1 MKSSVRVAPL
11 VADEILF
18 ASVKDSVRWSQE
30 ILSIPD
36 IGSQLGKFQMKPGSG
51 LSRNEIR
58 DIAHTISLITADC
71 KPFGGRAMF
80 AVYAGHDR
88 QRDIELGKEIG
99 LALYRDEP
107 GREHPLGRLALL
119 GHAII
124 KAHRARELYGDEY
137 PLKRMA
143 YDVGIPYHTFRRR
156 GDWPILRAEA
166 IGVLSSWMSQAE
178 NRIYPELELRGWVA

>member
-1 MKSSVRVAPL
+1 MISMKSSVRVAPL

-71 KPFGGRAMF
+71 KPYGGRAMF

-88 QRDIELGKEIG
+88 QRDIELGHEIG

-107 GREHPLGRLALL
+107 GREHPLGREAAVIGEVVGEHPSRVVLRSLIGGRRIVDLL
-119 GHAII
+119 SG
-124 KAHRARELYGDEY
+124 EQL
-137 PLKRMA
+137 P
-143 YDVGIPYHTFRRR
+143 
-156 GDWPILRAEA
+156 
-166 IGVLSSWMSQAE
+166 
-178 NRIYPELELRGWVA
+178 RIC